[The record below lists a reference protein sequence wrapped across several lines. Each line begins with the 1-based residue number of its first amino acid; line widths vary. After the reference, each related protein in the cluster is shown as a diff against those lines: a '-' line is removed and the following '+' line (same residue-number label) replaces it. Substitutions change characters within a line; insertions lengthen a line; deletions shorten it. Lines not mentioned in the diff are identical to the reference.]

1 MGNNFSVFDKNNK
14 IKITNLIF
22 DEDNLLIKFD
32 KADFDYLDIEDKV
45 NQFVIKK
52 VGKNKYALGSLKF
65 KSLYIFELN
74 NQREM
79 IDFQELQLKE
89 RIRDLKFKNDNL
101 YLFLEDT
108 ASIGVINFK

>member
-1 MGNNFSVFDKNNK
+1 M
-14 IKITNLIF
+14 
-22 DEDNLLIKFD
+22 
-32 KADFDYLDIEDKV
+32 
-45 NQFVIKK
+45 
-52 VGKNKYALGSLKF
+52 KF